1 MTLESRLS
9 TQANIG
15 DMDKNS
21 ELRSMIIRNI
31 ILTRLQAIVV
41 GFLAALVS
49 LTMKWVSRGHFNL
62 RYTLVLFI
70 NISHFVVESCYLL
83 LSFHIN
89 IKSIATSLDDS
100 TTLGILASIGE
111 FLFKIIDN
119 YTWLSVM
126 ITIIFLIITPIW
138 IIISFGNEYVKDVLT
153 HEWFLNDL

>member
-49 LTMKWVSRGHFNL
+49 LTMKWDAVDRCNAPTVASKCIDAGQPCTANDKCCTTDC
-62 RYTLVLFI
+62 RYYSSSASSGDVWGETGI
-70 NISHFVVESCYLL
+70 YSCE
-83 LSFHIN
+83 
-89 IKSIATSLDDS
+89 AGRDDCS
-100 TTLGILASIGE
+100 CQ
-111 FLFKIIDN
+111 
-119 YTWLSVM
+119 
-126 ITIIFLIITPIW
+126 
-138 IIISFGNEYVKDVLT
+138 
-153 HEWFLNDL
+153 